1 MQASNI
7 AKTAIVF
14 SCDENYVPLAKG
26 LVLSLRALGFP
37 RPGFDVVLID
47 IGCSP
52 LSLQWMRVHD
62 VQVAHFDAGL
72 VPNSVLDVINPA
84 QRALIMRPWLPE
96 IVEGYDLYIWLD
108 ADTWLQSDEII
119 NVIYGSQAILPGR
132 IFMAPG
138 VSHYS
143 SSIYDDMAEI
153 VGMQTIW
160 YSTSY
165 KDDHLGGAFAKRLHY
180 SSGVFG
186 LARNSPFW
194 ELWKKEIIDTF
205 PLVAARA
212 RPLLHMAEL
221 VAANY
226 IVQREGNLL
235 ARIDPLYNFH
245 CNSGGAMRIG
255 NGEVS
260 AVMVI
265 PIRRICV
272 IHLANWPYLSKYYM
286 EGNLL
291 YQAGNYLMAEERASL
306 MSLSRK

>member
-1 MQASNI
+1 MQAANI

-14 SCDENYVPLAKG
+14 SCDENYIPLAKG
-26 LVLSLRALGFP
+26 LVLSLRTFGFP

-52 LSLQWMRVHD
+52 QSLDWMRMHD
-62 VQVAHFDAGL
+62 VKIDYFDPEL
-72 VPNSVLDVINPA
+72 VPDSVLSVINSA

-108 ADTWLQSDEII
+108 ADTWLQSDEPI
-119 NVIYGSQAILPGR
+119 NVIYGAQSILPGR
-132 IFMAPG
+132 MFMAPG

-143 SSIYDDMAEI
+143 TSIYDDLSEI
-153 VGMQTIW
+153 LGMQSLW
-160 YSTSY
+160 YATSY
-165 KDDHLGGAFAKRLHY
+165 KDDHLGGFFAKRLHY

-186 LARNSPFW
+186 LARNSEFW
-194 ELWKKEIIDTF
+194 NLWKEQIIATF

-226 IVQREGNLL
+226 IVQRNGNLL
-235 ARIDPLYNFH
+235 ARLDPLYNFH

-255 NGEVS
+255 NGDVS
-260 AVMVI
+260 AIMII
-265 PIRRICV
+265 PVRRICV
-272 IHLANWPYLSKYYM
+272 VHLANWPFLNKHYM

-291 YQAGNYLMAEERASL
+291 YQSGAYLTDAERTSL
-306 MSLSRK
+306 MNLSRN

>member
-1 MQASNI
+1 MQFSN
-7 AKTAIVF
+7 APRVAIVF

-47 IGCSP
+47 IGCNP
-52 LSLQWMRVHD
+52 LSLDWMRVHD
-62 VQVAHFDAGL
+62 VKVTQFEADL
-72 VPNSVLDVINPA
+72 VPSAVLDVINPA

-96 IVEGYDLYIWLD
+96 IIEDYSLYIWLD

-119 NVIYGSQAILPGR
+119 NVIYGAQNILPGR
-132 IFMAPG
+132 MFMAPG

-143 SSIYDDMAEI
+143 TSVYEDMTEI
-153 VGMQTIW
+153 LGMQTIW
-160 YSTSY
+160 YNTSY
-165 KDDHLGGAFAKRLHY
+165 RDDHLGAQFAKRLHY

-194 ELWKKEIIDTF
+194 ELWKKEIVETF

-226 IVQREGNLL
+226 IVQRDGNLL
-235 ARIDPLYNFH
+235 ARIDPRYNFH

-255 NGEVS
+255 NGDVS
-260 AVMVI
+260 AIMVI
-265 PIRRICV
+265 PVRRICV
-272 IHLANWPYLSKYYM
+272 VHLANWPFLKQYYM
-286 EGNLL
+286 DGNLL
-291 YQAGNYLMAEERASL
+291 YQSGNYLTNDERNSL